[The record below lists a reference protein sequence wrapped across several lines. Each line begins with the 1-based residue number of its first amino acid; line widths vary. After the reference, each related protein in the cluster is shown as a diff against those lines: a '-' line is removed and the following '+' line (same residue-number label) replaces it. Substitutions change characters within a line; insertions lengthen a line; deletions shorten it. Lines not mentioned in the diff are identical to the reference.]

1 MLRVENVSKSYNG
14 KDVLNN
20 ISFSLDEGEKAGI
33 IGLNGIG
40 KTTLLKIIA
49 GDEKPDSGKIIRDKN
64 SLVGYFKQEFKIS
77 EEDRDIISF
86 IKNFI

>member
-1 MLRVENVSKSYNG
+1 MLRVVDVSKSYNG

-49 GDEKPDSGKIIRDKN
+49 GDEKPDSGNSKDWICICIR
-64 SLVGYFKQEFKIS
+64 
-77 EEDRDIISF
+77 
-86 IKNFI
+86 